1 MSFKKNKYKI
11 VKNAI
16 PESVALF
23 LFDYLHLK
31 RQVFRTLK
39 DTTYISKHDDDW
51 GKSGDEQCPKS
62 YSVYSDTAM
71 ETVLDLLTEKM
82 NKQTGFK
89 LSPTYSYARL
99 YEKGAELEKH
109 TDRYSCEVSTTLC
122 LGGDV
127 WPIWLT
133 DTKGK
138 DIEVKL
144 NPSDMLIYSGCELPH
159 WRNKFEGELCGQV
172 FLHYNDMSN
181 SKWEDNK
188 YDNRPHLGL
197 PSWFKGKKLL

>member
-109 TDRYSCEVSTTLC
+109 TDRYSC
-122 LGGDV
+122 
-127 WPIWLT
+127 
-133 DTKGK
+133 KGK

>member
-71 ETVLDLLTEKM
+71 ETVLNLLTEKM
-82 NKQTGFK
+82 NKETKLK
-89 LSPTYSYARL
+89 LSPTYSYTRL
-99 YEKGAELEKH
+99 YEKGAGLEKH
-109 TDRYSCEVSTTLC
+109 TDRYSCEVSSTLN

-144 NPSDMLIYSGCELPH
+144 NPSDMLIYSGCELSH

-172 FLHYNDMSN
+172 FLHYNDMSK
-181 SKWEDNK
+181 SDWENNK
-188 YDNRPHLGL
+188 YDDRPHLGL

>member
-51 GKSGDEQCPKS
+51 GRSGDEQCPKS

-71 ETVLDLLTEKM
+71 ETVLNLLTEKM
-82 NKQTGFK
+82 NKETKLK
-89 LSPTYSYARL
+89 LSPTYSYTRL
-99 YEKGAELEKH
+99 YEKDAELEKH
-109 TDRYSCEVSTTLC
+109 TDRYSCEVSSTLN

-144 NPSDMLIYSGCELPH
+144 NPSDMLIYSGCELSH

-172 FLHYNDMSN
+172 FLHYNDMSK
-181 SKWEDNK
+181 SDWENNK
-188 YDNRPHLGL
+188 YDDRPHLGL
-197 PSWFKGKKLL
+197 PVWFKGRKLL

>member
-16 PESVALF
+16 PIDVANF
-23 LFDYLHLK
+23 VHDYFVIK
-31 RQVFRTLK
+31 RNVFVTLK
-39 DTTYISKHDDDW
+39 NSTYISKTNDDW
-51 GKSGDEQCPKS
+51 GKMGDEQCPQS
-62 YSVYSDTAM
+62 YSHYADLAM
-71 ETVLDLLTEKM
+71 ETILELLTEKM
-82 NKQTGFK
+82 NKETSLK
-89 LSPTYSYARL
+89 LSPTYSYARI
-99 YEKGAELEKH
+99 YNKGAILQKH
-109 TDRYSCEVSTTLC
+109 TDRYSCEVSTTLN

-144 NPSDMLIYSGCELPH
+144 NPSDMLIYSGCELSH
-159 WRNKFEGELCGQV
+159 WRNEFEGNQCTQA
-172 FLHYNDMSN
+172 FLHYNDITN
-181 SKWEDNK
+181 SEWKDNK
-188 YDNRPHLGL
+188 YDDRPHLGL

>member
-1 MSFKKNKYKI
+1 MQYQI
-11 VKNAI
+11 D
-16 PESVALF
+16 VALF

-82 NKQTGFK
+82 NKETKLK

-99 YEKGAELEKH
+99 YEKVQNLEKH
-109 TDRYSCEVSTTLC
+109 TDRYSCEVSTTLN

-159 WRNKFEGELCGQV
+159 WRNKFEGDHVDKSFYITMICLILE
-172 FLHYNDMSN
+172 
-181 SKWEDNK
+181 WENNK
-188 YDNRPHLGL
+188 YDDRPHLGL
-197 PSWFKGKKLL
+197 PSWFKGRKLL